1 MLIWLVRGMLVAI
14 EVMTAY
20 NLSDAWNADL
30 VTGNAYRIALIVIA
44 ALAVFTFIL
53 SFMTGDEEEPVEEPV
68 EETVEETVEVKQIR
82 LTKEQA
88 QEFMKMIESFKFE
101 EDPGNEN
108 K

>member
-1 MLIWLVRGMLVAI
+1 MWVVRGMLIAI
-14 EVMTAY
+14 DVMTMF
-20 NLSDAWNADL
+20 NLRDAWNADL

-53 SFMTGDEEEPVEEPV
+53 SFMTEDE
-68 EETVEETVEVKQIR
+68 EETVEVKQIR

-88 QEFMKMIESFKFE
+88 KEFMKMIESFKFE
-101 EDPGNEN
+101 EDERNERSES

>member
-1 MLIWLVRGMLVAI
+1 MLMWVVRGMLIAI
-14 EVMTAY
+14 DVMTMF
-20 NLSDAWNADL
+20 NLRDAWNADL

-53 SFMTGDEEEPVEEPV
+53 SFMTEDE
-68 EETVEETVEVKQIR
+68 EETVEVKQIR

>member
-53 SFMTGDEEEPVEEPV
+53 SFMTEDEEEP
-68 EETVEETVEVKQIR
+68 VEETVEVKQIR

>member
-1 MLIWLVRGMLVAI
+1 MLMWVVRGMLIAI

-53 SFMTGDEEEPVEEPV
+53 SFMTEDE
-68 EETVEETVEVKQIR
+68 EETVEVKQIR
-82 LTKEQA
+82 LTKEQS

-101 EDPGNEN
+101 EDKRNEN

>member
-1 MLIWLVRGMLVAI
+1 MLMWVVRGMLVVI
-14 EVMTAY
+14 EVMTAC

-53 SFMTGDEEEPVEEPV
+53 SFMTEDE
-68 EETVEETVEVKQIR
+68 EETVEVKQIR
-82 LTKEQA
+82 LTGEQA
-88 QEFMKMIESFKFE
+88 KEFMKMIESFKFE

>member
-1 MLIWLVRGMLVAI
+1 MLMWVVRGMLIAI

-53 SFMTGDEEEPVEEPV
+53 SFMTEDE
-68 EETVEETVEVKQIR
+68 EETVEVKQIR
-82 LTKEQA
+82 LTGEQA
-88 QEFMKMIESFKFE
+88 KEFMKMIESFKFE

>member
-1 MLIWLVRGMLVAI
+1 MLIWVVRGMLIAI
-14 EVMTAY
+14 DVMTAY

-53 SFMTGDEEEPVEEPV
+53 SFMTEDE

-88 QEFMKMIESFKFE
+88 QEFMKMIESFEFK

>member
-1 MLIWLVRGMLVAI
+1 MLIWIVRGMLIAI

-53 SFMTGDEEEPVEEPV
+53 SFMTEDE
-68 EETVEETVEVKQIR
+68 EETVEVKQIR
-82 LTKEQA
+82 LTGEQA
-88 QEFMKMIESFKFE
+88 KEFMKMIESFKFE
-101 EDPGNEN
+101 EDSENEN
-108 K
+108 R

>member
-1 MLIWLVRGMLVAI
+1 MLIWVVRGMLIAI

-30 VTGNAYRIALIVIA
+30 VTGNAYRIALILIA

-53 SFMTGDEEEPVEEPV
+53 SFMTEDE
-68 EETVEETVEVKQIR
+68 EETVEVKQIR
-82 LTKEQA
+82 LTKEQL
-88 QEFMKMIESFKFE
+88 QECMKMIESFEFE
-101 EDPGNEN
+101 EDERNEN

>member
-1 MLIWLVRGMLVAI
+1 MLIWVVRGMLIAI

-30 VTGNAYRIALIVIA
+30 VTGNAYRIALILIA

-53 SFMTGDEEEPVEEPV
+53 SFMTEDE
-68 EETVEETVEVKQIR
+68 EETVEVKQIR
-82 LTKEQA
+82 LTGEQA
-88 QEFMKMIESFKFE
+88 KEFMKMIESFKFE
-101 EDPGNEN
+101 EDKRNEN

>member
-1 MLIWLVRGMLVAI
+1 MLIWVVRGMLIAI

-30 VTGNAYRIALIVIA
+30 VTGNAYRIALILIA

-53 SFMTGDEEEPVEEPV
+53 SFMTEDE
-68 EETVEETVEVKQIR
+68 EETVEVKKIR
-82 LTKEQA
+82 LTKEQS

-101 EDPGNEN
+101 EDERNEN

>member
-1 MLIWLVRGMLVAI
+1 MLIWVVRCMLIAI

-30 VTGNAYRIALIVIA
+30 VTGNAYRIALILIA
-44 ALAVFTFIL
+44 ALAVFAFIL
-53 SFMTGDEEEPVEEPV
+53 SFMTEDEEE
-68 EETVEETVEVKQIR
+68 EETVEVKQIR

-88 QEFMKMIESFKFE
+88 QEFMKLIESFKFE

>member
-1 MLIWLVRGMLVAI
+1 MLMWIVRGMLVVI

-30 VTGNAYRIALIVIA
+30 VTGNAYRISLILIA

-53 SFMTGDEEEPVEEPV
+53 SFMTEDE
-68 EETVEETVEVKQIR
+68 EETVEVKQIR
-82 LTKEQA
+82 LTKEQS

-101 EDPGNEN
+101 EDERNEN

>member
-1 MLIWLVRGMLVAI
+1 MLIWIVRGMLIAI

-53 SFMTGDEEEPVEEPV
+53 SFMTEDE
-68 EETVEETVEVKQIR
+68 EETVEVKQIR
-82 LTKEQA
+82 LTGEQA
-88 QEFMKMIESFKFE
+88 KEFMKMIESFKFE
-101 EDPGNEN
+101 EDERNEN

>member
-1 MLIWLVRGMLVAI
+1 MLMWVVRGMLVVI

-30 VTGNAYRIALIVIA
+30 VTGNAYRIALILIA

-53 SFMTGDEEEPVEEPV
+53 SFMTEDE
-68 EETVEETVEVKQIR
+68 EETVEVKQIR

-101 EDPGNEN
+101 EDERNERN
-108 K
+108 ERNEDK

>member
-1 MLIWLVRGMLVAI
+1 MLIWVVRGMLIAI

-30 VTGNAYRIALIVIA
+30 VTGDAYRIALIVIA

-53 SFMTGDEEEPVEEPV
+53 SFMTADE
-68 EETVEETVEVKQIR
+68 EETVEVKQIR
-82 LTKEQA
+82 LTGEQA
-88 QEFMKMIESFKFE
+88 KEFMKMIESFKFE
-101 EDPGNEN
+101 EDERNEN

>member
-1 MLIWLVRGMLVAI
+1 MLMWVVRGMLIAI

-53 SFMTGDEEEPVEEPV
+53 SFMTEDEEEI
-68 EETVEETVEVKQIR
+68 EVKQIR

-101 EDPGNEN
+101 EDKRNEN

>member
-1 MLIWLVRGMLVAI
+1 MLMWVVRGMLIAI
-14 EVMTAY
+14 DVMTAY

-53 SFMTGDEEEPVEEPV
+53 SFMTEDD

-88 QEFMKMIESFKFE
+88 QEFMKMIESFEFE

>member
-1 MLIWLVRGMLVAI
+1 MLMWIVRGMLVVI

-30 VTGNAYRIALIVIA
+30 VTGNAYRIALILIA

-53 SFMTGDEEEPVEEPV
+53 SFMTEDE
-68 EETVEETVEVKQIR
+68 EETVEVKQIR
-82 LTKEQA
+82 LTKEQS

-101 EDPGNEN
+101 EDERNEN

>member
-1 MLIWLVRGMLVAI
+1 MLMWVVRGMLVVI

-53 SFMTGDEEEPVEEPV
+53 SFMAEDE
-68 EETVEETVEVKQIR
+68 EETVEVKQIR
-82 LTKEQA
+82 LTGEQA
-88 QEFMKMIESFKFE
+88 KEFMKMIESFKFE
-101 EDPGNEN
+101 EDERNEN

>member
-1 MLIWLVRGMLVAI
+1 MLMWVVRGMLVVI

-30 VTGNAYRIALIVIA
+30 VTGDAYRIALIVIA

-53 SFMTGDEEEPVEEPV
+53 SFMTEDE
-68 EETVEETVEVKQIR
+68 EETVEVKQIR

-88 QEFMKMIESFKFE
+88 KEFMKMIESFKFE
-101 EDPGNEN
+101 EDERNERSES

>member
-1 MLIWLVRGMLVAI
+1 MLIWVVRGMLIAI

-53 SFMTGDEEEPVEEPV
+53 SFMTEDEEEP
-68 EETVEETVEVKQIR
+68 VEETVEVKQIR

-101 EDPGNEN
+101 EDERNERN
-108 K
+108 EDK

>member
-1 MLIWLVRGMLVAI
+1 MLIWVVRGMLIAI
-14 EVMTAY
+14 EVMTMF
-20 NLSDAWNADL
+20 NLRDAWNADL

-53 SFMTGDEEEPVEEPV
+53 SFMTEDE
-68 EETVEETVEVKQIR
+68 EETVEVKQIR

-101 EDPGNEN
+101 EDERNEN

>member
-1 MLIWLVRGMLVAI
+1 MLMWVVRGMLIAI

-53 SFMTGDEEEPVEEPV
+53 SFMTEDE
-68 EETVEETVEVKQIR
+68 EETVEVKQIR
-82 LTKEQA
+82 LTGEQA
-88 QEFMKMIESFKFE
+88 KEFMKMIESFKFE
-101 EDPGNEN
+101 EDERNES

>member
-14 EVMTAY
+14 EVMTMF
-20 NLSDAWNADL
+20 NLRDAWNADL

-53 SFMTGDEEEPVEEPV
+53 SFMTEDE
-68 EETVEETVEVKQIR
+68 EETVEVKQIR

>member
-1 MLIWLVRGMLVAI
+1 MLMWVVRGMLVVI

-53 SFMTGDEEEPVEEPV
+53 SFMTEDEEEP
-68 EETVEETVEVKQIR
+68 VEETVEVKQIR

-101 EDPGNEN
+101 EDERNERN
-108 K
+108 EDK

>member
-1 MLIWLVRGMLVAI
+1 MMIWVVRGMLIAI

-53 SFMTGDEEEPVEEPV
+53 SFMTEDE
-68 EETVEETVEVKQIR
+68 EETVEVKQIR
-82 LTKEQA
+82 LTKEQS

-101 EDPGNEN
+101 EDERNEN

>member
-1 MLIWLVRGMLVAI
+1 MLMWIVRGMLIAI

-53 SFMTGDEEEPVEEPV
+53 SFMTEDEEEP
-68 EETVEETVEVKQIR
+68 VEETVEVKQIR

-101 EDPGNEN
+101 EDERNES

>member
-1 MLIWLVRGMLVAI
+1 MMMWVVRGMLVVI

-53 SFMTGDEEEPVEEPV
+53 SFMTEDE
-68 EETVEETVEVKQIR
+68 EETVEVKQIR
-82 LTKEQA
+82 LTKEQS

-101 EDPGNEN
+101 EDERNERSEN

>member
-1 MLIWLVRGMLVAI
+1 MLMWVVRGMLVVI

-53 SFMTGDEEEPVEEPV
+53 SFMTEDE
-68 EETVEETVEVKQIR
+68 EETVEVKQIR
-82 LTKEQA
+82 LTKEQS
-88 QEFMKMIESFKFE
+88 QEFMKIIESFKFE
-101 EDPGNEN
+101 EDERNEN

>member
-1 MLIWLVRGMLVAI
+1 MLMWVVRGMLVVI

-30 VTGNAYRIALIVIA
+30 VTGNAYRIALILIA

-53 SFMTGDEEEPVEEPV
+53 SFMTEDE
-68 EETVEETVEVKQIR
+68 EETVEVKQIR
-82 LTKEQA
+82 LTGEQA
-88 QEFMKMIESFKFE
+88 KEFMKMIESFKFDE
-101 EDPGNEN
+101 EERNEN

>member
-1 MLIWLVRGMLVAI
+1 MLIWVVRGMLIAI

-53 SFMTGDEEEPVEEPV
+53 SFMTEDE
-68 EETVEETVEVKQIR
+68 EETVEVKQIR
-82 LTKEQA
+82 LTGEQA
-88 QEFMKMIESFKFE
+88 KEFMKMIESFKFE

>member
-1 MLIWLVRGMLVAI
+1 MLMWVVRGMLVVI

-53 SFMTGDEEEPVEEPV
+53 SFMTEDE
-68 EETVEETVEVKQIR
+68 EETVEVKQIR
-82 LTKEQA
+82 LTGEQA
-88 QEFMKMIESFKFE
+88 KEFMKMIESFKFE
-101 EDPGNEN
+101 EDERNEN

>member
-1 MLIWLVRGMLVAI
+1 MLIWIVRGMLIAI

-53 SFMTGDEEEPVEEPV
+53 SFMTEDE
-68 EETVEETVEVKQIR
+68 EETVEVKQIR
-82 LTKEQA
+82 LTGEQA
-88 QEFMKMIESFKFE
+88 KEFMKMIESFKFE
-101 EDPGNEN
+101 EDERNERSES

>member
-1 MLIWLVRGMLVAI
+1 MLIWVVRGILIAI
-14 EVMTAY
+14 EVMTMF
-20 NLSDAWNADL
+20 NLRDAWNADL

-53 SFMTGDEEEPVEEPV
+53 SFMTEDE

-101 EDPGNEN
+101 EDERNEN